1 MQVQKIMTKKV
12 ILVRQNEKVVKVAR
26 LLDKFQIHGLPVVDK
41 NNKIAGI
48 ITESDFFIK
57 SLPGLHL
64 PSYIDFLKKAKFAK
78 RLSKK
83 QKQETNQLIEATAK
97 DIMTEDCFCVEPRLE
112 IKELIKI
119 FKNKHIYTIP
129 VIDKNQKVI
138 GIVTMAD
145 IIKLI

>member
-1 MQVQKIMTKKV
+1 MMTKKV
-12 ILVRQNEKVVKVAR
+12 ISVLQNENVVKVAR
-26 LLDKFQIHGLPVVDK
+26 VLDKFKIHGVPVVDK
-41 NNKIAGI
+41 NNKITGI

-64 PSYIDFLKKAKFAK
+64 PSYLDFLKKAEFAK

-83 QKQETNQLIEATAK
+83 QKEQTNRLLEATAK
-97 DIMTEDCFCVEPRLE
+97 DIMTVDCFCVEPRLE
-112 IKELIKI
+112 IQELVQI